1 MYKNRNFIVMLLW
14 ALLLMPATLM
24 GQTQTAEKPL
34 WQLRDYNSQRISSY
48 DRTGA
53 NDDGNWQNKIQPGE
67 TRVIGEVQGP
77 GIIKH
82 IWMTIASNE
91 TYHLKKIVLRMY
103 WDGEETPSVEAPIGD
118 FFGLGLG
125 RYHLYQSEYLSVGS
139 QRALNAWF
147 PMPFKESAKIT
158 VTNEGGQAINAFYY
172 NIDWEKH
179 ESLPEEVAYFHA
191 HYRQAVPT
199 DGWTSDWEGNG
210 DPKIN
215 DKQNKTGEGN
225 YVILEAEG
233 KGHYVG
239 VMHSIIQN
247 QGDWW
252 GEGDAMIYIDGAEKP
267 QIHDTGAEDYYLG
280 AWCYGGCG
288 INPFGGQ
295 KPIFD
300 YGRYGNPVN
309 GGDDR
314 GAQWTVYRFHPESP
328 VTFDESIRVT
338 IEHGHANH
346 RSDNYYTVAYW
357 YQVEPHAPFTE
368 LPSVEERIPRMIN
381 TEGPTMGR

>member
-147 PMPFKESAKIT
+147 
-158 VTNEGGQAINAFYY
+158 
-172 NIDWEKH
+172 
-179 ESLPEEVAYFHA
+179 
-191 HYRQAVPT
+191 
-199 DGWTSDWEGNG
+199 
-210 DPKIN
+210 
-215 DKQNKTGEGN
+215 
-225 YVILEAEG
+225 
-233 KGHYVG
+233 
-239 VMHSIIQN
+239 
-247 QGDWW
+247 
-252 GEGDAMIYIDGAEKP
+252 
-267 QIHDTGAEDYYLG
+267 
-280 AWCYGGCG
+280 
-288 INPFGGQ
+288 
-295 KPIFD
+295 
-300 YGRYGNPVN
+300 
-309 GGDDR
+309 
-314 GAQWTVYRFHPESP
+314 
-328 VTFDESIRVT
+328 
-338 IEHGHANH
+338 
-346 RSDNYYTVAYW
+346 
-357 YQVEPHAPFTE
+357 
-368 LPSVEERIPRMIN
+368 
-381 TEGPTMGR
+381 

>member
-1 MYKNRNFIVMLLW
+1 MYC
-14 ALLLMPATLM
+14 
-24 GQTQTAEKPL
+24 
-34 WQLRDYNSQRISSY
+34 Y
-48 DRTGA
+48 
-53 NDDGNWQNKIQPGE
+53 
-67 TRVIGEVQGP
+67 
-77 GIIKH
+77 
-82 IWMTIASNE
+82 
-91 TYHLKKIVLRMY
+91 
-103 WDGEETPSVEAPIGD
+103 GEETPIVEAPIGD

-239 VMHSIIQN
+239 VMHSI
-247 QGDWW
+247 
-252 GEGDAMIYIDGAEKP
+252 
-267 QIHDTGAEDYYLG
+267 
-280 AWCYGGCG
+280 
-288 INPFGGQ
+288 
-295 KPIFD
+295 
-300 YGRYGNPVN
+300 
-309 GGDDR
+309 
-314 GAQWTVYRFHPESP
+314 
-328 VTFDESIRVT
+328 
-338 IEHGHANH
+338 
-346 RSDNYYTVAYW
+346 
-357 YQVEPHAPFTE
+357 
-368 LPSVEERIPRMIN
+368 
-381 TEGPTMGR
+381 